1 MEPTATP
8 PATECFVG
16 IDVSKA
22 KLDVSIDG
30 DAPFT
35 VERTDAGLAELVGR
49 LAAARPTLVVMEA
62 TGGLEVLPAAA
73 LAKSGLAVAVIN
85 PRQARDF
92 ARATGRLAKTD
103 AIDARVLA
111 HFARAIRPEP
121 RPLPD
126 ETTRE
131 LDGLLDRRRQLVGMR
146 VMEQQ
151 RLGDAFVRVRRDLE
165 AHLRWLDEHVE
176 RIDQELEQRIRSSP
190 VWRERDDLLRSIKG
204 IGEVASRTLLA
215 ALPELGTL
223 TNRQAAALVGLAPM
237 ADDSGTHRGARRV
250 TGGRK
255 AVRAVLYMAAQSARR
270 YNPPLREFAD
280 RLVAAGKKPK
290 VVLVAVA
297 RKLLVLANAVL
308 RTGMPWDPNY
318 AKEIAVGG

>member
-1 MEPTATP
+1 MEPTAT
-8 PATECFVG
+8 AAERFIG

-30 DAPFT
+30 DAPFV
-35 VERTDAGLAELVGR
+35 VERTDAGLAALVGR
-49 LAAARPTLVVMEA
+49 LAPLRPTLVVMEA

-73 LAKSGLAVAVIN
+73 LARAGLAVAVIN

-103 AIDARVLA
+103 AIDARALA

-126 ETTRE
+126 ATTRE

-151 RLGDAFVRVRRDLE
+151 RLGAACGRVRRDLE
-165 AHLRWLDEHVE
+165 AHIRWLDEHIE
-176 RIDQELEQRIRSSP
+176 RIDEELGQRIRCSP
-190 VWRERDDLLRSIKG
+190 VWRERDELLRSIKG

-223 TNRQAAALVGLAPM
+223 SNRRPRRWWGWRRWPTTAGRIAG
-237 ADDSGTHRGARRV
+237 RG
-250 TGGRK
+250 
-255 AVRAVLYMAAQSARR
+255 
-270 YNPPLREFAD
+270 E
-280 RLVAAGKKPK
+280 
-290 VVLVAVA
+290 
-297 RKLLVLANAVL
+297 
-308 RTGMPWDPNY
+308 
-318 AKEIAVGG
+318 